1 VFPQRKIAVDF
12 KEAPPASPDDRC
24 QLTGLP
30 CSINGN
36 HVADED
42 TVTAAAFST
51 NLNPYGQLVRVLMPR
66 ASCIAIYD
74 RLSTPVWLTDG
85 HDGTDLL
92 QLVEESLN
100 SLRRGGGK
108 DAENNDGFARS
119 WDGDT
124 AYVFILREGAT
135 LLGAL
140 AVSCQDGSSG
150 ARSFAFVH
158 GLLRPALQVLAREL
172 AHQYNVCDLRKNLT
186 SRDDDLE
193 LLLDASGTAQE
204 SESDDLEQLL
214 QHCVQHVECALGALI
229 IPDRKIALSH
239 STDGAGH
246 GAEAETLDK
255 TQKHLLAWVQVQ
267 RRSLVLN
274 KPPPNS
280 PFGALPYKILACPIR
295 HGVQN
300 VAGVLVLFK
309 RAASPDFDARQVRI
323 IEMLARRIAYVVQSV
338 YDPATGLLTR
348 AAFEQRVLALLAAA
362 DAEAQHSV
370 VYADVD
376 RLHVINENHGMH
388 VGDEV
393 IARIAEVIR
402 GNLTGDISAS
412 RVAGDRFALFFSN
425 RASEAAA
432 PLAESLCNAVGQ
444 LDFRHEGRRV
454 ELSIS
459 FGLAEVPN
467 TRYPLSHAL
476 ASAEAACKAAKARGR
491 SRVEIYQETDRASS
505 TSTTVSSSGNG
516 AHRSE
521 DVAILGSLRE
531 AIVNDRFRMEAQPI
545 VQLGAASGPGEP
557 RFELLLRMIDAAGE
571 SITPDKFLS
580 AAERYQLA
588 TDIDRWVVQ
597 YALEILSS
605 AAPALTRMNAH
616 FSINISAQSLG
627 DDEFMHF
634 LERRLREYTL
644 PAALLSFE
652 ITETA
657 AVANIV
663 QAEMLIRRLRDLGHT
678 IALDDFGRGLSS
690 VDYLKSLPVSQLKID
705 GAVVRDLVGNPR
717 SQAMLAATVQLARDL
732 NLQTTAKCVE
742 NETILAAVGQLGID
756 FGQGFA
762 IGRPRPLELVLQ
774 ELLRG
779 SAGVVRQPGAQRF
792 SRVVG

>member
-1 VFPQRKIAVDF
+1 MANEDF
-12 KEAPPASPDDRC
+12 VESA
-24 QLTGLP
+24 T
-30 CSINGN
+30 
-36 HVADED
+36 
-42 TVTAAAFST
+42 FST
-51 NLNPYGQLVRVLMPR
+51 SLDPYGQLVRVLMPR
-66 ASCIAIYD
+66 ASQVAIYD
-74 RLSTPVWLTDG
+74 RLSTPLWLSDG
-85 HDGTDLL
+85 KDGADLL
-92 QLVEESLN
+92 RLVEESLN
-100 SLRRGGGK
+100 SVRYGSSSTDQESRH
-108 DAENNDGFARS
+108 GFARS

-140 AVSCQDGSSG
+140 AVSVQDGSSG
-150 ARSFAFVH
+150 ARSFGFVL
-158 GLLRPALQVLAREL
+158 GLLRPVLQVLAREL
-172 AHQYNVCDLRKNLT
+172 AHQYNLGDLQKNLS
-186 SRDDDLE
+186 SRDGDLD
-193 LLLDASGTAQE
+193 LLLDASDSEQE
-204 SESDDLEQLL
+204 DTGDDLEQLL
-214 QHCVQHVECALGALI
+214 KTCVTHLDCSLGALV

-239 STDGAGH
+239 SFDGAQRDSD
-246 GAEAETLDK
+246 AELLDK

-274 KPPPNS
+274 KPPPNN
-280 PFGALPYKILACPIR
+280 PLGALPYKILACPIR

-309 RAASPDFDARQVRI
+309 RVASPDFDARQVRI

-348 AAFEQRVLALLAAA
+348 AAFEQRVLAVLGAAG
-362 DAEAQHSV
+362 AEAQHSV

-402 GNLTGDISAS
+402 GNLTADVSAS

-432 PLAESLCNAVGQ
+432 PLAESLCNAVRQ

-467 TRYPLSHAL
+467 TQYPLSHAL

-505 TSTTVSSSGNG
+505 TSTSTTVSSSGNG

-521 DVAILGSLRE
+521 DVTILGSLRE

-605 AAPALTRMNAH
+605 AAPALTRLNAH

-690 VDYLKSLPVSQLKID
+690 LDYLKSLPVSHLKID
-705 GAVVRDLVGNPR
+705 GAVVRDLVGNQR
-717 SQAMLAATVQLARDL
+717 SQAMLAATVQLARGL

-779 SAGVVRQPGAQRF
+779 SAGVVRQPGAQRW
-792 SRVVG
+792 SRVVVG

>member
-1 VFPQRKIAVDF
+1 MIVGSWAAGIRGGPTID
-12 KEAPPASPDDRC
+12 
-24 QLTGLP
+24 
-30 CSINGN
+30 GN

-42 TVTAAAFST
+42 TVEATAFST
-51 NLNPYGQLVRVLMPR
+51 NLDPYGQLVRVLMPR

-100 SLRRGGGK
+100 SLRRGGAK
-108 DAENNDGFARS
+108 DAENRDGFSRS

-124 AYVFILREGAT
+124 AYVFILRDGAT

-193 LLLDASGTAQE
+193 LLLDASGAAQE
-204 SESDDLEQLL
+204 SEADDLQLL
-214 QHCVQHVECALGALI
+214 LQNCVQHLDCSLGALI

-239 STDGAGH
+239 ATDSAGRGAD
-246 GAEAETLDK
+246 AETLEK

-267 RRSLVLN
+267 RRALVLN
-274 KPPPNS
+274 KTPPNS
-280 PFGALPYKILACPIR
+280 PLGALPYKILACPIR

-309 RAASPDFDARQVRI
+309 LVANPDFDARQVRI

-338 YDPATGLLTR
+338 YDPSTGLLTR
-348 AAFEQRVLALLAAA
+348 AAFEQRALALLGAAGE
-362 DAEAQHSV
+362 EAQHCV

-402 GNLTGDISAS
+402 SNLTGNVSAS
-412 RVAGDRFALFFSN
+412 RISGDRFALFFSN
-425 RASEAAA
+425 LGADAVT
-432 PLAESLCNAVGQ
+432 PVVESWCNAIGT
-444 LDFRHEGRRV
+444 LDFIHEGRSV

-476 ASAEAACKAAKARGR
+476 AAAEAACKAAKARGR
-491 SRVEIYQETDRASS
+491 SRVEIYETD
-505 TSTTVSSSGNG
+505 VHQGGN
-516 AHRSE
+516 RSIVPRSD
-521 DVAILGSLRE
+521 DVGILGSLRE
-531 AIVNDRFRMEAQPI
+531 AILNDRFRMEAQPI
-545 VQLGAASGPGEP
+545 VQLATTSGSPSP

-605 AAPALTRMNAH
+605 AAPVLTRLDAH

-627 DDEFMHF
+627 DDAFTDF
-634 LERRLREYTL
+634 LEQRLREYSL
-644 PAALLSFE
+644 PSTLLSFE

-663 QAEMLIRRLRDLGHT
+663 QAERLIRRLKDLGHT

-690 VDYLKSLPVSQLKID
+690 LDYLNSLPVSQLKID
-705 GAVVRDLVGNPR
+705 GAVVRDLVGNQR
-717 SQAMLAATVQLARDL
+717 AQAMLAATVQLARGM

-756 FGQGFA
+756 YGQGFV

-779 SAGVVRQPGAQRF
+779 SAGVVRQPGAHRLIRAA
-792 SRVVG
+792 S

>member
-1 VFPQRKIAVDF
+1 MIVANLLGSFAAGMRGGPTID
-12 KEAPPASPDDRC
+12 
-24 QLTGLP
+24 
-30 CSINGN
+30 GN

-42 TVTAAAFST
+42 TVEATAFST
-51 NLNPYGQLVRVLMPR
+51 NLDPYGQLVRVLMPR

-100 SLRRGGGK
+100 SLRRGGAK
-108 DAENNDGFARS
+108 EAENRDGFSRS

-124 AYVFILREGAT
+124 AYVFILRDGAT

-193 LLLDASGTAQE
+193 LLLDASGAAQE
-204 SESDDLEQLL
+204 SEADDLQQLL
-214 QHCVQHVECALGALI
+214 QSCVQHLDCSLGALI

-239 STDGAGH
+239 ATDGTGR
-246 GAEAETLDK
+246 GADAETLEK

-274 KPPPNS
+274 KTPPNS
-280 PFGALPYKILACPIR
+280 PLGALPYKILACPIR

-309 RAASPDFDARQVRI
+309 RVANPDFDARQVRI
-323 IEMLARRIAYVVQSV
+323 VEMLARRIAYVVQSV
-338 YDPATGLLTR
+338 YDPSTGLLTR
-348 AAFEQRVLALLAAA
+348 TAFEQRALALLGAAGE
-362 DAEAQHSV
+362 EAQHCV

-402 GNLTGDISAS
+402 GNLTGNVSAS
-412 RVAGDRFALFFSN
+412 RISGDRFALFFSN
-425 RASEAAA
+425 LGAGAAT
-432 PLAESLCNAVGQ
+432 PLVESLGNAIGKLHFV
-444 LDFRHEGRRV
+444 HEGRRV

-491 SRVEIYQETDRASS
+491 SRVEVYEADVHQGGDRG
-505 TSTTVSSSGNG
+505 VVP
-516 AHRSE
+516 RCD
-521 DVAILGSLRE
+521 DVGILGSLRE
-531 AIVNDRFRMEAQPI
+531 AILNDRFHMEAQPI
-545 VQLGAASGPGEP
+545 VQLATVSGSPSPP

-605 AAPALTRMNAH
+605 AAPVLMRLDAH

-627 DDEFMHF
+627 DDEFTDF
-634 LERRLREYTL
+634 LEQRLREYSL
-644 PAALLSFE
+644 PSSLLSFE

-663 QAEMLIRRLRDLGHT
+663 QAERLIRRLKDLGHA

-690 VDYLKSLPVSQLKID
+690 LDYLNSLPVSQLKID
-705 GAVVRDLVGNPR
+705 GAVVRDLVGNQR
-717 SQAMLAATVQLARDL
+717 SPAMLAATVQLARGM
-732 NLQTTAKCVE
+732 NLRTTAKCVE

-756 FGQGFA
+756 YGQGFV

-774 ELLRG
+774 ELLRS
-779 SAGVVRQPGAQRF
+779 SAGVVRQPGAHRLTRAV
-792 SRVVG
+792 S

>member
-1 VFPQRKIAVDF
+1 MIGAHSLKP
-12 KEAPPASPDDRC
+12 
-24 QLTGLP
+24 L
-30 CSINGN
+30 CSINGT

-42 TVTAAAFST
+42 TVAATAFST
-51 NLNPYGQLVRVLMPR
+51 NLDPYGQLVRVLMPR

-108 DAENNDGFARS
+108 DAEHNDGFARS

-124 AYVFILREGAT
+124 AYVFILRDGAT

-193 LLLDASGTAQE
+193 LLLDASGAAQE
-204 SESDDLEQLL
+204 SEADDLEQLL
-214 QHCVQHVECALGALI
+214 QHCVQHLECALGALI
-229 IPDRKIALSH
+229 LPDRKIAFSH
-239 STDGAGH
+239 SRDGAGH
-246 GAEAETLDK
+246 GAEAETLEK

-274 KPPPNS
+274 KTPPNS
-280 PFGALPYKILACPIR
+280 PLGALPYKILASPIR

-309 RAASPDFDARQVRI
+309 RVASPDFDARQVRI

-348 AAFEQRVLALLAAA
+348 TAFEQRALALLGAAG
-362 DAEAQHSV
+362 AEAQHCV

-393 IARIAEVIR
+393 IGRIAEVIR
-402 GNLTGDISAS
+402 SNLTGDVSAS
-412 RVAGDRFALFFSN
+412 RIAGDRFALFLSN
-425 RASEAAA
+425 RSADAAA
-432 PLAESLCNAVGQ
+432 PLAESLCQAVGQ
-444 LDFRHEGRRV
+444 LDFRHDGRSV

-491 SRVEIYQETDRASS
+491 SRVEIYHEADRSIVRRADD
-505 TSTTVSSSGNG
+505 VS
-516 AHRSE
+516 
-521 DVAILGSLRE
+521 ILGTLRE

-545 VQLGAASGPGEP
+545 VQLATDRGTGQP

-605 AAPALTRMNAH
+605 AAPALTRLNAH
-616 FSINISAQSLG
+616 FSINVSAQSLG
-627 DDEFMHF
+627 DDEFTHF
-634 LERRLREYTL
+634 LEQRLREYAL
-644 PAALLSFE
+644 PSTLLSFE

-663 QAEMLIRRLRDLGHT
+663 QAERLIRRLRDLGHT

-690 VDYLKSLPVSQLKID
+690 LDYLKSLPVSQLKID
-705 GAVVRDLVGNPR
+705 GAVVRDLVGNQR
-717 SQAMLAATVQLARDL
+717 SQAMLAATVQLARSL

-742 NETILAAVGQLGID
+742 NETILAAAGQLGID

-779 SAGVVRQPGAQRF
+779 SAGVVRQPGAQRL
-792 SRVVG
+792 SRLVS